1 MDGLELVTGT
11 IEELIAAIPQ
21 IVIVLTTILYSLN
34 AIKSRVNVYPKIA
47 TETKTGVDTSLS
59 EIKTGIDTSLSAI
72 KAKIEGIISVSQEKF
87 IATLETVNVEMQKK
101 VGATLTTMESELAA
115 YKQQLATNIEQTNLL
130 TRQNKIFMDVILEL
144 VAKDPL
150 KVSQGITQ
158 SVSTK
163 INLTKEELEKYPEL
177 LVKDKKILESA
188 LQEAYKLMGKISFEQ
203 MLKKIGYGKDN
214 N

>member
-163 INLTKEELEKYPEL
+163 INLTKQELEKYPEL

-188 LQEAYKLMGKISFEQ
+188 LQEAYKLMGKISFEE

>member
-21 IVIVLTTILYSLN
+21 IVIVLTTVLYSLN
-34 AIKSRVNVYPKIA
+34 SIKSRVNVYPKIA

-59 EIKTGIDTSLSAI
+59 AI
-72 KAKIEGIISVSQEKF
+72 KAKIEGILSVSQEKF
-87 IATLETVNVEMQKK
+87 IATLETVNADMQKK

-158 SVSTK
+158 AVSTK
-163 INLTKEELEKYPEL
+163 VNLTKQELERYPEI

-188 LQEAYKLMGKISFEQ
+188 LQEAYKLMGKISFEE

>member
-1 MDGLELVTGT
+1 MDGLELVSGT
-11 IEELIAAIPQ
+11 IEQLIAAIPQ
-21 IVIVLTTILYSLN
+21 IVLVLTTLVYSLR
-34 AIKSRVNVYPKIA
+34 AISNKVGTFPKIA

-59 EIKTGIDTSLSAI
+59 AI
-72 KAKIEGIISVSQEKF
+72 KAKIEGILSVSQERF
-87 IATLETVNVEMQKK
+87 IATLETVNLDMQKK
-101 VGATLTTMESELAA
+101 VSATLTTMESELAA

-158 SVSTK
+158 AVSTK
-163 INLTKEELEKYPEL
+163 VNLTKQELEKYPEL

-188 LQEAYKLMGKISFEQ
+188 LQEAYKLMGKISFEE

>member
-34 AIKSRVNVYPKIA
+34 SIKNRVNVYPKIA

-59 EIKTGIDTSLSAI
+59 AI
-72 KAKIEGIISVSQEKF
+72 KAKIEGILSVSQEKF

-130 TRQNKIFMDVILEL
+130 TRQNKLFMDVILDL
-144 VAKDPL
+144 VAQDPK

-158 SVSTK
+158 AVSTK
-163 INLTKEELEKYPEL
+163 INLTKEELEHYPEVL
-177 LVKDKKILESA
+177 IKDKKVLESA
-188 LQEAYKLMGKISFEQ
+188 LKEAYKLMGKISFEK
-203 MLKKIGYGKDN
+203 LLSEIGYGKEN